1 MEESHPFKDRVGE
14 ALVSKDMS
22 PENLENMVK
31 VLLLG
36 GNDVEKARGGDKKEE
51 NKDSKQLGDFQ
62 QIVGEFVPPPFN
74 PLVWAQTLKISTRLA
89 RCVRTY
95 ARNTVGLGWSID
107 PIHPVTEDT
116 PKEVR
121 EEIKEQT
128 HVLRAFFNRP
138 NPLMPLSE
146 IFYLEKVDE
155 EAVGNGYVEVV
166 RNNGGKIVRL
176 YHVPSV
182 TIRKRIIKDGQNLE
196 VSGFVQI
203 RGSQKRYFKDFG
215 DRRAMDTF
223 TGKYTKT
230 DGEKPLPPD
239 RRATEIIHFL
249 IYDPS
254 SSYYGAPRYA
264 PSATAIAGNRQSAI
278 RNVNFFE
285 NDAVP
290 RMALL
295 VSGGKLNAESMQQIE
310 DFVRA
315 KGRGVENAHRVMVV
329 QVEPFKVGFQQQGKV
344 MVDLKPLTVGV
355 TEDASFSQYR
365 EANDEEVREIFGL
378 GQIFFKAEG
387 ANRANAQVSREI
399 TNEQEL
405 EPDRLAKE
413 YVINQTIVDD
423 ILFQMMGATGDETDE
438 EIDEYRKKIQ
448 VRFRFARLTL
458 TDPLD
463 EARMNQM
470 YASLGAITPNEL
482 REAIGKPPYPKDY
495 FFADKPLP
503 IAMAELTAGLALA
516 ISQKEEEAM
525 PQPEGEMPGMEG
537 MPGMEPGEGEED
549 EEKPDWW
556 DGDPST
562 PEETPG
568 GDEERKPDWFEGSR
582 GKKGDIRGIDGIAE
596 VPGMDSP
603 SAPPG
608 APGAGPAPGEETI
621 PKPGS
626 IGKPPRKPRA
636 PKPTQGIASGHGS
649 RVSSRKNLRDP
660 RAFALLAEMMS
671 DIRKF
676 SFSLNGA
683 NFIGGTDGSDR

>member
-1 MEESHPFKDRVGE
+1 MEDTGFKDTVGE
-14 ALVSKDMS
+14 ALMSKDMG
-22 PENLENMVK
+22 PENLENIVK

-36 GNDVEKARGGDKKEE
+36 GVEKSGGGKEE
-51 NKDSKQLGDFQ
+51 PPPKTKQLGDFQ

-74 PLVWAQTLKISTRLA
+74 PAIWAQTLKVNTRLA
-89 RCVRTY
+89 RCVRTF
-95 ARNTVGLGWSID
+95 ARNTVGLGWAIE
-107 PIHPVTEDT
+107 PIHPVTEET

-121 EEIKEQT
+121 EAIKEQT
-128 HVLRAFFNRP
+128 HALQAFFNRP

-155 EAVGNGYVEVV
+155 EATGNGYVEVV

-176 YHVPSV
+176 FHVPSV
-182 TIRKRIIKDGQNLE
+182 TLRKRIIKEGTKIE

-215 DRRAMDTF
+215 DRRVMDAF
-223 TGKYTKT
+223 TGKYT
-230 DGEKPLPPD
+230 DGDEPLPPD

-264 PSATAIAGNRQSAI
+264 PAATAIAGNRQAAI

-295 VSGGKLNAESMQQIE
+295 VSGGKIGAESMQQIE

-315 KGRGVENAHRVMVV
+315 KGRGVENAHRVMIV

-405 EPDRLAKE
+405 EPDRLSKE

-423 ILFQMMGATGDETDE
+423 ILFQMMGATGDEDE
-438 EIDEYRKKIQ
+438 DDLEEYRKNIQ

-470 YASLGAITPNEL
+470 YASLGAVTPNEL

-516 ISQKEEEAM
+516 ISQKPEEAV
-525 PQPEGEMPGMEG
+525 PQPGGG
-537 MPGMEPGEGEED
+537 MPGMEMPGAEGAPEGAPPED
-549 EEKPDWW
+549 EGGFPDWW
-556 DGDPST
+556 DGSPSE
-562 PEETPG
+562 PEEAPSG
-568 GDEERKPDWFEGSR
+568 QEERPGWWEGER
-582 GKKGDIRGIDGIAE
+582 RKQKAEIRGIAGMPK
-596 VPGMDSP
+596 VPGMDPPAS
-603 SAPPG
+603 PPG
-608 APGAGPAPGEETI
+608 APGSPPAPGEETI
-621 PKPGS
+621 PNPGG
-626 IGKPPRKPRA
+626 IAKPPRKPRA
-636 PKPTQGIASGHGS
+636 PKPTQGIASFHGV
-649 RVSSRKNLRDP
+649 RVSSRKTRPDP
-660 RAFALLAEMMS
+660 RAFGLLAELMS

-676 SFSLNGA
+676 ALDGVRFVG
-683 NFIGGTDGSDR
+683 GSDGNDR

>member
-1 MEESHPFKDRVGE
+1 MESNQFKDRVGE
-14 ALVSKDMS
+14 ALVSKDVG
-22 PENLENMVK
+22 PEALESMVK

-36 GNDVEKARGGDKKEE
+36 GVEKSKKNGE
-51 NKDSKQLGDFQ
+51 DDSSPASKQLGDFQ

-74 PLVWAQTLKISTRLA
+74 PLIWAQTLKINTRLA
-89 RCVRTY
+89 RCVRTF
-95 ARNTVGLGWSID
+95 ARNTVGLGWSIE
-107 PIHPVTEDT
+107 PIHPVTEET

-121 EEIKEQT
+121 EAIKEQT
-128 HVLRAFFNRP
+128 HVLRSFFNRP

-155 EAVGNGYVEVV
+155 EATGNGYVEVV
-166 RNNGGKIVRL
+166 RNNGGNIVRL
-176 YHVPSV
+176 FHVPAV
-182 TIRKRIIKDGQNLE
+182 TVRRRIIKDGQKVE
-196 VSGFVQI
+196 VSGFVQL

-215 DRRAMDTF
+215 DRRAMDAM
-223 TGKYTKT
+223 TGKYTEGDT
-230 DGEKPLPPD
+230 PLPAD

-264 PSATAIAGNRQSAI
+264 PASTAIAGNRQAAI

-295 VSGGKLNAESMQQIE
+295 VSGGKINADGMQQIE

-315 KGRGVENAHRVMVV
+315 KGRGVENAHRVMIV
-329 QVEPFKVGFQQQGKV
+329 QVEPFKVGFQSQNKV

-423 ILFQMMGATGDETDE
+423 ILFQMMGATGDENEDE
-438 EIDEYRKKIQ
+438 LEEYRKQIQ

-516 ISQKEEEAM
+516 IAQKEEEAIQ
-525 PQPEGEMPGMEG
+525 QPGAEGGLPGMEMPGA
-537 MPGMEPGEGEED
+537 PGEAPEE
-549 EEKPDWW
+549 EGGMPDWW
-556 DGDPST
+556 DGAPST
-562 PEETPG
+562 PEEVPAEAEG
-568 GDEERKPDWFEGSR
+568 GRPDWWEGSR
-582 GKKGDIRGIDGIAE
+582 KKGEVRGIPGMAK
-596 VPGMDSP
+596 VPGMDP
-603 SAPPG
+603 PPPPPG
-608 APGAGPAPGEETI
+608 APGAPPAPGEETI
-621 PKPGS
+621 AKPGAVAR
-626 IGKPPRKPRA
+626 PPRNPKA
-636 PKPTQGIASGHGS
+636 KKPTQGIASAHGS
-649 RVSSRKNLRDP
+649 RVSSRKNFRDP

-676 SFSLNGA
+676 SLSLNSTS
-683 NFIGGTDGSDR
+683 FIGGSDGRDR

>member
-1 MEESHPFKDRVGE
+1 MEDHGFKDTVGE

-22 PENLENMVK
+22 PENLESIVK

-36 GNDVEKARGGDKKEE
+36 GGDVEKAKDDSSEGSKK
-51 NKDSKQLGDFQ
+51 SKQLGDFQ

-74 PLVWAQTLKISTRLA
+74 PSIWAQTLKVNTRLA
-89 RCVRTY
+89 RCVRTF
-95 ARNTVGLGWSID
+95 ARNTVGLGWSIE
-107 PIHPVTEDT
+107 PIHPVTEET

-121 EEIKEQT
+121 EAIREQT
-128 HVLRAFFNRP
+128 AALRSFFNRP

-155 EAVGNGYVEVV
+155 EATGNGYVEVV

-176 YHVPSV
+176 FHVPSV
-182 TIRKRIIKDGQNLE
+182 TLRKRIIKDGQKVE

-215 DRRAMDTF
+215 DRRVMDAIS
-223 TGKYTKT
+223 GKYSE
-230 DGEKPLPPD
+230 GENGVPPE

-264 PSATAIAGNRQSAI
+264 PSATAIAGNRQAAI

-315 KGRGVENAHRVMVV
+315 KGRGVENAHRVMIV
-329 QVEPFKVGFQQQGKV
+329 QVEPYKVGFQQQGKV

-423 ILFQMMGATGDETDE
+423 ILFQMMGATGDEDE
-438 EIDEYRKKIQ
+438 EELEEYRKKIQ

-470 YASLGAITPNEL
+470 YASLGAVTPNEL
-482 REAIGKPPYPKDY
+482 REAIGKPAYPKDY

-516 ISQKEEEAM
+516 IAQKPEEAIQ
-525 PQPEGEMPGMEG
+525 QPGAEG
-537 MPGMEPGEGEED
+537 MPGMPGMEMPPEGAPGEAPEGEGGLPE
-549 EEKPDWW
+549 WW
-556 DGDPST
+556 DGEPLP
-562 PEETPG
+562 PEEVPEQAEG
-568 GDEERKPDWFEGSR
+568 RPAWWEGSR
-582 GKKGDIRGIDGIAE
+582 RAQALGITGMPK
-596 VPGMDSP
+596 VPGMEELP
-603 SAPPG
+603 APPG
-608 APGAGPAPGEETI
+608 APGAPPAPGEETT

-626 IGKPPRKPRA
+626 IAKPPRKPRM
-636 PKPTQGIASGHGS
+636 PKPTQGIASQHGV
-649 RVSSRKNLRDP
+649 RVSSRKTQPDP
-660 RAFALLAEMMS
+660 RAFTLLAELMS

-676 SFSLNGA
+676 ALDGLRLA
-683 NFIGGTDGSDR
+683 GRTDGNDR